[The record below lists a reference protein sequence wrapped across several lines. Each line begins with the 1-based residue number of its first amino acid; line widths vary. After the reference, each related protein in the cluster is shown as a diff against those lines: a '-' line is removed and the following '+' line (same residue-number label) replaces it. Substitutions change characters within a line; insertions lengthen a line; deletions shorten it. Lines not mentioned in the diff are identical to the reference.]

1 MRASNCIP
9 TTSAGSP
16 FESLRL
22 RGAGLGR
29 HGAIA
34 VANYDTVY
42 GSVGA
47 TVKPELNT
55 AGVSPDVNK
64 IRQIIRSNFIAGRV
78 GNEMSQ
84 VIAETG
90 NQQWVNHVIENAFYS
105 DKITN
110 LTTTVTPP
118 SGLTDGTLTI
128 QFEIADY
135 NLLVGGVRVFKLLD
149 SMISKADKFTFNRTV
164 ITPNDRAADN
174 ATIFYYGNGTEGF
187 GLFHTNGGLLK
198 LKVTSG
204 SADNIMSVTGAVVG
218 DGKWHNLILT
228 RVAAAANSAR
238 WKLWVDGVEHKHNPR
253 ALLYFGADSP
263 GSRPSRVT
271 VAMGHG
277 AVTHA
282 PDPRACALR
291 VRDDFPSDKEK
302 ASRAAEEEIFAA
314 RVDSVADERPW
325 TWCNC
330 FWGGEAWF
338 NDPEQ
343 VPGLCTCGAAPPPCT
358 PMEIAV

>member
-1 MRASNCIP
+1 M
-9 TTSAGSP
+9 TSAMMTLKAKGAQDIALIVEPKTS
-16 FESLRL
+16 FFHSVWLRHSNFSWEDSEIQPSQ
-22 RGAGLGR
+22 GGGKAQYGNPVEFKFGR
-29 HGAIA
+29 SGDL

-164 ITPNDRAADN
+164 ITANDRAADN

-238 WKLWVDGVEHKHNPR
+238 WKLWVDGVEHSSSASPR
-253 ALLYFGADSP
+253 RRS
-263 GSRPSRVT
+263 
-271 VAMGHG
+271 
-277 AVTHA
+277 
-282 PDPRACALR
+282 
-291 VRDDFPSDKEK
+291 
-302 ASRAAEEEIFAA
+302 
-314 RVDSVADERPW
+314 
-325 TWCNC
+325 N
-330 FWGGEAWF
+330 
-338 NDPEQ
+338 
-343 VPGLCTCGAAPPPCT
+343 
-358 PMEIAV
+358 

>member
-1 MRASNCIP
+1 MVSSLGNTLWPGSAPATITASQSTDPASAALEAVTPATNQGRNWKQFFG
-9 TTSAGSP
+9 TTALAPAVAYAAQYLAPLLSRGVTSGGAMLGSALTSGGRMLSSLASGAANTVVDAGSDL
-16 FESLRL
+16 FNV
-22 RGAGLGR
+22 
-29 HGAIA
+29 

-164 ITPNDRAADN
+164 ITANDRAADN

-238 WKLWVDGVEHKHNPR
+238 WKLWVDGVEHSSSASPR
-253 ALLYFGADSP
+253 RRS
-263 GSRPSRVT
+263 
-271 VAMGHG
+271 
-277 AVTHA
+277 
-282 PDPRACALR
+282 
-291 VRDDFPSDKEK
+291 
-302 ASRAAEEEIFAA
+302 
-314 RVDSVADERPW
+314 
-325 TWCNC
+325 N
-330 FWGGEAWF
+330 
-338 NDPEQ
+338 
-343 VPGLCTCGAAPPPCT
+343 
-358 PMEIAV
+358 